1 MTPNQIEVTNGDISK
16 LAEVDERFR
25 YLMQL
30 TAAMRTIEELT
41 ARVAELTEQRDT
53 QVVEEITAH
62 IEESNVKRETGYS

>member
-30 TAAMRTIEELT
+30 TAATRMIEELT
-41 ARVAELTEQRDT
+41 ARVEELEKESENVGPPK
-53 QVVEEITAH
+53 VVELMGA
-62 IEESNVKRETGYS
+62 